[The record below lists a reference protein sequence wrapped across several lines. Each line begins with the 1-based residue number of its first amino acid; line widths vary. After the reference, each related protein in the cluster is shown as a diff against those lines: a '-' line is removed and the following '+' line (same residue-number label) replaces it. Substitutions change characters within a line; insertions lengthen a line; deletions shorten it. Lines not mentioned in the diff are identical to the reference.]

1 MSVYAAYSHIAN
13 DLGAPPFF
21 PLNRDHVGD
30 VPLVNLTGGVPAAG
44 ILPYESYS
52 QAVGRVLGNPAT
64 AFSSVSYVSPFG
76 IQELREQ
83 VAHWRGVPVGNVLVT
98 NGAMNG
104 IFLAVQTLID
114 PGDTVLVESPTFPFA
129 LNIFR
134 RAGARLE
141 SIALH
146 AGGIDLDEL
155 EQRLREGR
163 RYKLFYTIPDFQN
176 PAGTLTSAEHKSRL
190 LALANRYG
198 FAVIADNPY
207 RELWFDHEPDGF
219 PDDYRHAE
227 RYSPLYEIGTFSK
240 TLGPGWRVGWTIA
253 SSDAVQRMS
262 VIRACVD
269 GNSTALGQYA
279 ISSLLQEPY
288 WFDRLLEAERALYRG
303 RAQAL
308 VSALR
313 TGFGDAVAFDE
324 PRGGFFL
331 WLGLPQGIRIDDPHV
346 QDALAR
352 QNVLV
357 TRGDSFAPEQPG
369 RDPAHR
375 DYADHVRI
383 GFSALPERDLREGAD
398 RLAAA
403 LIGLV

>member
-13 DLGAPPFF
+13 NLGAPPFL

-30 VPLVNLTGGVPAAG
+30 VPLVNLTGGVPAAD

-83 VAHWRGVPVGNVLVT
+83 VAHWRGVPVENVLVT

-104 IFLAVQTLID
+104 IFLAAQTLID

-176 PAGTLTSAEHKSRL
+176 LP
-190 LALANRYG
+190 
-198 FAVIADNPY
+198 
-207 RELWFDHEPDGF
+207 
-219 PDDYRHAE
+219 
-227 RYSPLYEIGTFSK
+227 
-240 TLGPGWRVGWTIA
+240 GP
-253 SSDAVQRMS
+253 
-262 VIRACVD
+262 
-269 GNSTALGQYA
+269 
-279 ISSLLQEPY
+279 
-288 WFDRLLEAERALYRG
+288 
-303 RAQAL
+303 
-308 VSALR
+308 
-313 TGFGDAVAFDE
+313 
-324 PRGGFFL
+324 
-331 WLGLPQGIRIDDPHV
+331 
-346 QDALAR
+346 
-352 QNVLV
+352 
-357 TRGDSFAPEQPG
+357 
-369 RDPAHR
+369 
-375 DYADHVRI
+375 
-383 GFSALPERDLREGAD
+383 
-398 RLAAA
+398 
-403 LIGLV
+403 